1 MLYYIILYDIIS
13 YYIIIYYIIYI
24 VATGAFYGVLDG
36 FQWEVRL
43 VSDSDSDS
51 SSGEM
56 EMEDP

>member
-1 MLYYIILYDIIS
+1 MISYHIILLYIIL
-13 YYIIIYYIIYI
+13 YI